1 MYVCVN
7 ACVIVCMYICM
18 YVCVNVCVNVC
29 MYICMYVWMYVW
41 MYVCVFTHVCMYV
54 RMYEYMYLY
63 MYVCMYVYIF
73 SMQEEMWKPKRPVC
87 TACHPS
93 AGYRTT
99 RQLSNDIR
107 PSVQLTSRSAYF
119 SCCFVP
125 FLQLWSFYF
134 IVCFLFRSSELAIRS
149 EAPRDAEVPVRYLT
163 SI

>member
-1 MYVCVN
+1 MYVCMYVLCMCECMYVCLRMYVCMYVCM
-7 ACVIVCMYICM
+7 CVCMNICIYVCMYICM
-18 YVCVNVCVNVC
+18 HYVC
-29 MYICMYVWMYVW
+29 MHAR
-41 MYVCVFTHVCMYV
+41 MYVC
-54 RMYEYMYLY
+54 